1 MHGSNSDF
9 CTSLY
14 ASLRDIVLAV
24 YFVQEIIKVKA
35 MIVVNIA
42 SLFLL
47 LFFFARRYS
56 TKEKRE
62 LILLAQIN

>member
-1 MHGSNSDF
+1 
-9 CTSLY
+9 
-14 ASLRDIVLAV
+14 LRDIVLAV